1 VNKLLPIISNYRQVI
16 WDWNGT
22 LIDDLDK
29 IIDSIGHLLKQHDL
43 PLPSREKFRSIFNIP
58 VEPVYQQLGF
68 DLNKHSFATL
78 ADDFIEQYDRR
89 SLEADLFSGTVEM
102 LAEIKR
108 QGITQSILSAGEH
121 GRVNRLVSR
130 HQIDHFFDKI
140 WGIEDILAMSK
151 LERAY
156 EFIAQSKIP
165 PQQTLFIG
173 DTIHD
178 LEVGREI
185 GTEVLLVADGYQNF
199 ERLKEHHTL
208 VLPSRY

>member
-1 VNKLLPIISNYRQVI
+1 MNKLLPIISNYRQVI

-89 SLEADLFSGTVEM
+89 SLEADLFSGTVRT
-102 LAEIKR
+102 A
-108 QGITQSILSAGEH
+108 A
-121 GRVNRLVSR
+121 V
-130 HQIDHFFDKI
+130 
-140 WGIEDILAMSK
+140 
-151 LERAY
+151 RA
-156 EFIAQSKIP
+156 
-165 PQQTLFIG
+165 
-173 DTIHD
+173 
-178 LEVGREI
+178 
-185 GTEVLLVADGYQNF
+185 
-199 ERLKEHHTL
+199 
-208 VLPSRY
+208 